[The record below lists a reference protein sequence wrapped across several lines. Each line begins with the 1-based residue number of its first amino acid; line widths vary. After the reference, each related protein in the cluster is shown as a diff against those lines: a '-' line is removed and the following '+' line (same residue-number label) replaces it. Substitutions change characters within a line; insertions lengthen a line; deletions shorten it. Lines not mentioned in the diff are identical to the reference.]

1 MADPQGISQRRS
13 SLYEI
18 KYETLYAWKNAIVP
32 TRITLKMAFT
42 VDARQKQEAAISRFE
57 KVLKSLL
64 EGTVKVGDP
73 IYDISGNV
81 LGAYV
86 EDDPDNLRFFVEPFI
101 EVQAEEK
108 KGPVKVIDN
117 FEMTHV
123 SLTAEGFQVG
133 GFIEE
138 VRKL

>member
-1 MADPQGISQRRS
+1 MADSQGISQRRS

-32 TRITLKMAFT
+32 TRMALRIAFT

-73 IYDISGNV
+73 IYDIAGTA
-81 LGAYV
+81 LGAYI

-101 EVQAEEK
+101 DVVAEEK
-108 KGPVKVIDN
+108 PDVKG
-117 FEMTHV
+117 M
-123 SLTAEGFQVG
+123 LT
-133 GFIEE
+133 
-138 VRKL
+138 